1 LSNTGRLLRLVVS
14 HSEGTRRISPQSI
27 ADYPTFTTWQ
37 GPSAN
42 LSEIQM
48 FERFYAARSLTSQ
61 GMDTF
66 VDALL
71 NDPEKGSTTKVDICG
86 TMGSEITAV
95 FCETGDPSP
104 SLPKSIATIR
114 NSENARAIVLV
125 PSIADSRSIQQVLPS
140 APGDGRIV
148 VETLGWLDDH
158 FDTSLQQTLRL
169 IEVLGNETR
178 MRMLMPLLRKAGAKR
193 EYRAKI
199 NPKLVYQNLSV
210 LLEAGLVDE
219 FSEGA
224 YELSELGKSVVA
236 EFITFLDKTRRTLD
250 SIQERRG

>member
-1 LSNTGRLLRLVVS
+1 LSNTGRLLRLVV
-14 HSEGTRRISPQSI
+14 HYSEGTRRISPLSI

-37 GPSAN
+37 RPSAN
-42 LSEIQM
+42 LSELQM
-48 FERFYAARSLTSQ
+48 FERFYAARSLTSR

-71 NDPEKGSTTKVDICG
+71 NDPEEGSTTKVDICG

-104 SLPKSIATIR
+104 SLPASIATIR

-125 PSIADSRSIQQVLPS
+125 PSIADSRSILQVLPS

-148 VETLGWLDDH
+148 VEALGWLDDH

-224 YELSELGKSVVA
+224 YELSELGKSMLA

-250 SIQERRG
+250 SIQERGR